1 MMHACGHLQA
11 CTPWLCCKCWP
22 GLVLAWLRLA
32 GLGPRIIFD
41 VCQSMYPI
49 DSYVS
54 NFHNLRIRHNWI
66 HRHTSKCMFGDT
78 LAYIGMGY
86 IGIHRFI
93 GYIGIHRSQRKVI
106 GRLKPFH
113 IEHSDPRVSMYP
125 DVSRCIHRC
134 IPMYLVKKVSKNMK
148 LHSLI
153 LMYAD
158 VSRTNTLAYI
168 GGYIVLY
175 LAILFHYLFDE
186 MASTYFKC
194 VIGIHRHTS
203 VRDSCYW
210 LKICKNTSG
219 YIGIHLDTSTDV
231 SVQFP
236 PVGLR
241 LVIMACTHQHT
252 HLGMVQVVVR
262 AKA

>member
-1 MMHACGHLQA
+1 
-11 CTPWLCCKCWP
+11 
-22 GLVLAWLRLA
+22 
-32 GLGPRIIFD
+32 
-41 VCQSMYPI
+41 
-49 DSYVS
+49 
-54 NFHNLRIRHNWI
+54 
-66 HRHTSKCMFGDT
+66 
-78 LAYIGMGY
+78 MGY
-86 IGIHRFI
+86 IGIHCYI

-113 IEHSDPRVSMYP
+113 IEHSDPHVPMYP

-134 IPMYLVKKVSKNMK
+134 IPMYLVKKVSKNKK

-158 VSRTNTLAYI
+158 VSSKNTLAYI

-175 LAILFHYLFDE
+175 LAIFFHYLFDE

-210 LKICKNTSG
+210 LEICKNTSG
-219 YIGIHLDTSTDV
+219 YIGIHRDTSIDV

-236 PVGLR
+236 PVVRSRCAWSAANSAAGNRWTLFTASAAHAATDGAPLQVGMLQWEIPWR
-241 LVIMACTHQHT
+241 SLEPWEIASTAARFWRRQWACH
-252 HLGMVQVVVR
+252 VR
-262 AKA
+262 HHWPRYSSSAMSYRSR